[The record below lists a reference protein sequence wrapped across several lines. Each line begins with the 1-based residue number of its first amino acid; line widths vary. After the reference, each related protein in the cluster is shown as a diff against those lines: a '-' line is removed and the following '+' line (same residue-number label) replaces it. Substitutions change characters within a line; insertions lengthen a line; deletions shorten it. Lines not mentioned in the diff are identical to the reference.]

1 MRLFVIALCLL
12 LLSACAAQPKP
23 APAPDA
29 ETAAPKTGV
38 VGLVQKA
45 RTRGINDENWKTAIL
60 GIVRNSENDLD
71 ANVTRTVYEVTVFY
85 DDGQQE
91 VIKLSQDPGL
101 HPGQRIRVTGKKI
114 EALSH

>member
-1 MRLFVIALCLL
+1 MRLFAIALCLL
-12 LLSACAAQPKP
+12 LLSACASQPKP
-23 APAPDA
+23 APTD
-29 ETAAPKTGV
+29 EAATPKTGV

-71 ANVTRTVYEVTVFY
+71 ANVIRTTYEVTVLY

-91 VIKLSQDPGL
+91 VVKLSQDPGL
-101 HPGQRIRVTGKKI
+101 HPGQRVRVTGQKI
-114 EALSH
+114 EALSR